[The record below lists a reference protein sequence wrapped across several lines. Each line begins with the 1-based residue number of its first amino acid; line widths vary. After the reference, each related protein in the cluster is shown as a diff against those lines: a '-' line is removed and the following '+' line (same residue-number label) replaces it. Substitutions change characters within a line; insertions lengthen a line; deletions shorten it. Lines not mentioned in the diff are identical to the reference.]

1 MTDIESLAGEQFL
14 YVTTTGRRT
23 GNPHEIEIWFGT
35 NGRTV
40 YILAGG
46 GEKSD
51 TVRNIRAHAA
61 VTVRIGQYTFAG
73 TGRVLEPGDEDALA
87 RRLLLEKYEPTYS
100 GDLKEWG
107 ATALPVALDLG
118 DEIA

>member
-1 MTDIESLAGEQFL
+1 MTDLESLASEQFL

-35 NGRTV
+35 NGRTL

-51 TVRNIRAHAA
+51 TVRNIKINPSVKVRLGQHAF
-61 VTVRIGQYTFAG
+61 VG
-73 TGRVLEPGDEDALA
+73 TGRALGKGDEDAMA
-87 RRLLLEKYEPTYS
+87 RRLLLAKYEPAYS
-100 GDLKEWG
+100 GDLKDWG
-107 ATALPVALDLG
+107 ETALPVAIDLS
-118 DEIA
+118 DEIT